1 MITIGQAELVYPLKA
16 LRPVPN
22 IFLFHWDKLLP
33 IWDSNEGYRK
43 KERMTNESSLHEDAL
58 SRVTKQNWSSWE
70 TSPGCGLWNPT
81 AYVCSSFLGQ
91 INDFTSHQFMDMSWP
106 YPAGTWEKV
115 ISYSL
120 IASIDWFAQSNTGL
134 LCTTSKLRSGHSL
147 GFMFYFSSV
156 LITSFNL
163 LHDFMLLAYCSC
175 FLSNLFLGITFCL
188 ELPGGLAG

>member
-1 MITIGQAELVYPLKA
+1 MITIGQAELVYPLKS

-58 SRVTKQNWSSWE
+58 SRVTKQSWSSWE
-70 TSPGCGLWNPT
+70 TSPECGLWNPT

-91 INDFTSHQFMDMSWP
+91 INDFTSYQFMDMSWP
-106 YPAGTWEKV
+106 YPAGTLEKV

-134 LCTTSKLRSGHSL
+134 LCKPLSWDLDTLWALCSTFLP
-147 GFMFYFSSV
+147 YSSRV
-156 LITSFNL
+156 LIFCMISCSWL
-163 LHDFMLLAYCSC
+163 IVLAFFQIYS
-175 FLSNLFLGITFCL
+175 
-188 ELPGGLAG
+188 